1 MLKLFKYK
9 LKTNSIKSADNKNCY
24 LTESIYYP
32 PATREWSNSIY
43 TFNKNTIKLLSTT
56 DKYVLKLIKGYFN
69 LYIVKLEKKVKLYRL
84 RRWMRRFSIK
94 RILIS
99 KAELKHTNDKITITI
114 YLYNRQK
121 IYFFN
126 MLKKLTKVK
135 LFFNKIKFFKEKSF
149 NMLQKIEDNK
159 NIFLNVLKWN
169 NNDFKEYENKYYKI
183 YIRKSLKKIKLYIY
197 YKQIL
202 LLNKFKFKNTY
213 ILPLK
218 TLIERIYNKKV
229 EFNLISLKYYNLNPD
244 IYLQVLAIK
253 LKNRKNR
260 IYTVLN
266 KSLKKFKLPHLYEF
280 ALYTDINE
288 KKIYNLSLNHV
299 FFSNNLHDKLNNA
312 LLNYYELNFKL
323 PKNYENIVLNLIKHK
338 IFSGIR
344 IEAAGRLSK
353 RLVAA
358 RTIFKYKYVG
368 NLRNL
373 NSSYKGVSSIILR
386 GNLRSNI
393 SYKKLGS
400 KTKIGSYGLKSWI
413 NSI

>member
-1 MLKLFKYK
+1 
-9 LKTNSIKSADNKNCY
+9 
-24 LTESIYYP
+24 
-32 PATREWSNSIY
+32 
-43 TFNKNTIKLLSTT
+43 
-56 DKYVLKLIKGYFN
+56 
-69 LYIVKLEKKVKLYRL
+69 
-84 RRWMRRFSIK
+84 
-94 RILIS
+94 
-99 KAELKHTNDKITITI
+99 
-114 YLYNRQK
+114 
-121 IYFFN
+121 
-126 MLKKLTKVK
+126 
-135 LFFNKIKFFKEKSF
+135 
-149 NMLQKIEDNK
+149 
-159 NIFLNVLKWN
+159 
-169 NNDFKEYENKYYKI
+169 
-183 YIRKSLKKIKLYIY
+183 
-197 YKQIL
+197 
-202 LLNKFKFKNTY
+202 
-213 ILPLK
+213 
-218 TLIERIYNKKV
+218 
-229 EFNLISLKYYNLNPD
+229 
-244 IYLQVLAIK
+244 
-253 LKNRKNR
+253 
-260 IYTVLN
+260 
-266 KSLKKFKLPHLYEF
+266 LPHLYEF

-400 KTKIGSYGLKSWI
+400 KTKIGSYGLKS
-413 NSI
+413 